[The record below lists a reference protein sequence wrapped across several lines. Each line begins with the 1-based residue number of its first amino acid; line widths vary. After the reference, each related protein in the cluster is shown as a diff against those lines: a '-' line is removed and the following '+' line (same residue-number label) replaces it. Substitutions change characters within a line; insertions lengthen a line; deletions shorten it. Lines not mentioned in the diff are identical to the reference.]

1 MADEN
6 TDIVPITVRVVS
18 NRRDLETL
26 ESDRSIKSVHIAFR
40 PSGKDILLVHK
51 KFPNLQ
57 LVQLPKSYRAT
68 LAGFI
73 ESYLADQSIM
83 LIMGDV
89 WGHRKDLSTW
99 ATVNVDKLTL
109 DGARDKF
116 NKLL

>member
-6 TDIVPITVRVVS
+6 VTVPITVRVVS

-26 ESDRSIKSVHIAFR
+26 ESDRSIKSVHVAFR

-68 LAGFI
+68 IAGFI
-73 ESYLADQSIM
+73 ENYLADQSIM

-99 ATVNVDKLTL
+99 ATVNVEKSAL
-109 DGARDKF
+109 DSARDKF